1 MEHTGLN
8 RGNLGENRVKVCWE
22 VMSIIYFIKNNPN
35 DSDNELRKKDLKQL
49 TRGQY
54 GSMIKWLMDLYL
66 N

>member
-1 MEHTGLN
+1 MEHTELN
-8 RGNLGENRVKVCWE
+8 RGVLWENRVKVYWE
-22 VMSIIYFIKNNPN
+22 VMSIIDFIKNNPN

-54 GSMIKWLMDLYL
+54 GSIIKWLMDRYL